1 PGAPPGP
8 PPPPPHPPPPPPPPA
23 APPRQRLSGWP
34 DLLRI
39 YCGERSGIVGAA
51 GVGGEIVPVP
61 AGTVAVGSVG
71 IDIMGAVPGG
81 TAPDG
86 TAPGGI
92 AASGGGGLPARA
104 VARLLAFRSS
114 VVDEP
119 VADS

>member
-1 PGAPPGP
+1 M
-8 PPPPPHPPPPPPPPA
+8 
-23 APPRQRLSGWP
+23 
-34 DLLRI
+34 LRI

-86 TAPGGI
+86 TAPGGTAPGGI

>member
-1 PGAPPGP
+1 MAGP
-8 PPPPPHPPPPPPPPA
+8 E
-23 APPRQRLSGWP
+23 RLSGWP

>member
-1 PGAPPGP
+1 MAGP
-8 PPPPPHPPPPPPPPA
+8 E
-23 APPRQRLSGWP
+23 RLSGWP

-86 TAPGGI
+86 TAPGGTAPGGI